1 MTCCKRCS
9 RWLIAFISFCII
21 IWSVV
26 YAILIYK
33 RYKNKDWYKMLS
45 INKVFVLIAIALALG
60 LVSSIVGIFFFCGS
74 PKCLCVTYL
83 TLLLIVIFVEAVS
96 IAFIIIYKNEIID
109 LIEKNWSKDKYKKTR
124 INIEKEYRC
133 CGFRNPEPLE
143 DCGYKP
149 QTEVDD
155 LCYDKIK
162 EDINKNKK
170 EILIAAIVTG
180 LVEVLLFIC
189 ASYLICG
196 CDDD

>member
-1 MTCCKRCS
+1 MKQDRG
-9 RWLIAFISFCII
+9 F
-21 IWSVV
+21 
-26 YAILIYK
+26 
-33 RYKNKDWYKMLS
+33 N
-45 INKVFVLIAIALALG
+45 
-60 LVSSIVGIFFFCGS
+60 
-74 PKCLCVTYL
+74 L
-83 TLLLIVIFVEAVS
+83 THS
-96 IAFIIIYKNEIID
+96 IAFIVIYKNEIID
-109 LIEKNWSKDKYKKTR
+109 LIEKNWSRYKYEKTR

-133 CGFRNPEPLE
+133 CGFRNPEPPE

-149 QTEVDD
+149 QIEVDD